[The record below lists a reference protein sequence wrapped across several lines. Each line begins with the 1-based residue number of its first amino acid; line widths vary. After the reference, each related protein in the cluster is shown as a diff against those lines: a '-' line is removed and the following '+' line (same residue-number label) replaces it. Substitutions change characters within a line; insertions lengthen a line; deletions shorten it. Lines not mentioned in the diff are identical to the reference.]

1 VSEDKSSNELPEE
14 VVQKI
19 EDIVRE
25 FYDQLAEGPR
35 EEGNVYYSICHKL
48 SNRIQ

>member
-1 VSEDKSSNELPEE
+1 MSKDKSSNELPEE
-14 VVQKI
+14 VVQEI

-25 FYDQLAEGPR
+25 FYDQLAEAPR
-35 EEGNVYYSICHKL
+35 EEGNVYYGICHKL